1 MANKFPEH
9 KPDPCEAPAEA
20 FRHVR
25 KNPVTGEPEYFYPME
40 ITDPSIRA
48 YARAKGMEIT
58 GTRLGNRVIEAV
70 MVPCRE
76 SGMHRGLEVPADTPP
91 EAQRRLYL
99 ACISDELREQDARRR
114 DGRCLIPDGRGGLK
128 RCRPRTP
135 NPEYTPGSVIAA
147 DIFAEGDKIDATA
160 ISKGKGF
167 QGAIRKNGQ
176 HRGPMGHGSKFH
188 RHQGSNGSSSSPSR
202 VFKGKGM
209 PGHMG
214 SVQVTVRN
222 LEIVRVDAE
231 KNLILIKGAVPG
243 PKKGMVTIKET
254 TKVDA

>member
-9 KPDPCEAPAEA
+9 EPDPCEAPAEA

-76 SGMHRGLEVPADTPP
+76 SGTHRGLEVPADTPP

-99 ACISDELREQDARRR
+99 ACISGELREQDARRR

-135 NPEYTPGSVIAA
+135 NPEYNPGSGLPKTLPVRCEGCPYEDRRQTHRTESFCEALHQSQRDPFAA
-147 DIFAEGDKIDATA
+147 DRYLAKRKAFLARVKQDAPKLSRLAELLTLEYSLSEAARELGLPRSTLDY
-160 ISKGKGF
+160 
-167 QGAIRKNGQ
+167 
-176 HRGPMGHGSKFH
+176 
-188 RHQGSNGSSSSPSR
+188 R
-202 VFKGKGM
+202 V
-209 PGHMG
+209 
-214 SVQVTVRN
+214 
-222 LEIVRVDAE
+222 
-231 KNLILIKGAVPG
+231 
-243 PKKGMVTIKET
+243 KKLQRMLLQFLA
-254 TKVDA
+254 DCPR